1 MDIAPSHEKKNS
13 NILKHV
19 ISRIFIY
26 PLDIATHSWYNSLQ
40 GLRFTTP
47 RDKNTSHHI
56 TQYISFTYM
65 YIYLCKKKLSNIR
78 EVLPEFQTYKH
89 SKSFVTFTMKENLNR
104 LSSMYSVQ
112 KIFFLWFAFGQH
124 PLLCSVCHDPSM
136 LLATAPITNSWK
148 EGKFCIQDGLLV
160 GWLTCINPI
169 TVHIN
174 RFWKIWHLLKNL

>member
-112 KIFFLWFAFGQH
+112 KIFFCFCDLHLASILFSAQFAMILPCFLPLH
-124 PLLCSVCHDPSM
+124 PSQTLEKKENFVSKM
-136 LLATAPITNSWK
+136 GYWLADSHAS
-148 EGKFCIQDGLLV
+148 IQSLYTSTGSERSD
-160 GWLTCINPI
+160 TC
-169 TVHIN
+169 
-174 RFWKIWHLLKNL
+174 